1 MSQDEVLHYLYDIAQ
16 CSIGSRLKEVKYP
29 LGATQS
35 LAGPGVRESEAIG
48 ASLAFGHALV
58 FEDWAAVVSVIL
70 MLRLSKPVMMVVRGS

>member
-1 MSQDEVLHYLYDIAQ
+1 M
-16 CSIGSRLKEVKYP
+16 
-29 LGATQS
+29 
-35 LAGPGVRESEAIG
+35 AGPGVRESEAIG